1 MRRRDRGRTINTQL
15 TDGSTITGTLDRAGW
30 WNVRLVDAAMVPSGQ
45 HARSAPI
52 DGTVVI
58 PRTSILWA
66 QVV

>member
-1 MRRRDRGRTINTQL
+1 MRRRDRGRTVNVQL
-15 TDGSTITGTLDRAGW
+15 ADGSTITGTLDRAGW
-30 WNVRLVDAAMVPSGQ
+30 WTVRLVDAASLPSQ
-45 HARSAPI
+45 YSQPAPI